1 TRTMPRHITAV
12 APVCQPVGQGD
23 GPADVLDAEGRVAC
37 REIGVGEG
45 AGHVNRI
52 EMVVEY
58 VDAAC
63 MEVARVQEVA
73 GGGVVDGEPL
83 VHRSGRQVIH
93 GDHHG
98 NSSKSRDSAVLARE
112 DEAGR
117 ARACTVVHDKAAA
130 AVEYDTGRR
139 AV

>member
-1 TRTMPRHITAV
+1 R
-12 APVCQPVGQGD
+12 
-23 GPADVLDAEGRVAC
+23 RVAWGVIVG
-37 REIGVGEG
+37 RER
-45 AGHVNRI
+45 ARHVNRI
-52 EMVVEY
+52 LIVVEY

-112 DEAGR
+112 DEAGW

-130 AVEYDTGRR
+130 AVEYDTCRR
-139 AV
+139 